1 MSFQDQL
8 VSREQGEDVG
18 VRAVGGDTEEVT
30 LDLPLLQI
38 YIGWC
43 GAGQQRVMV
52 CDAVLTQTLPSG
64 SVEVWN

>member
-8 VSREQGEDVG
+8 VSRGQGEDVG

-30 LDLPLLQI
+30 LDLPLLQN

-43 GAGQQRVMV
+43 GTGQPRVML
-52 CDAVLTQTLPSG
+52 CDAVLS
-64 SVEVWN
+64 

>member
-30 LDLPLLQI
+30 LDLPLPQN

-43 GAGQQRVMV
+43 GAGQQRGMV
-52 CDAVLTQTLPSG
+52 CDAILS
-64 SVEVWN
+64 